1 MMAAGAASK
10 LEGFGLGLLVGNDV
24 SLALELESASTK
36 DATEL
41 YEMAQGLLA
50 MARMGQQQEQATAGP
65 GAFDLLESLKLTN
78 AGRVV
83 SASLKIPQRE
93 LNRQLRA
100 KLEEKHEASEPAL
113 EAGLHPESAP
123 RSAARVAPRS
133 RPSNSI
139 RVYGLEPRAVEYPLT
154 PK

>member
-10 LEGFGLGLLVGNDV
+10 LKGVGLGLLLEDDV
-24 SLALELESASTK
+24 SLALELESVSAQ

-50 MARMGQQQEQATAGP
+50 MARMGQQQEQPAAGP
-65 GAFDLLESLKLTN
+65 GSFDLLESLKLTN

-83 SASLKIPQRE
+83 SASLTIPQRE

-100 KLEEKHEASEPAL
+100 KLEEKRDEAGPEL
-113 EAGLHPESAP
+113 EAGLHAESHDAP
-123 RSAARVAPRS
+123 AVRVAPRS

-139 RVYGLEPRAVEYPLT
+139 RVYGIQPRAVEYPLT